1 MSLRRQVHA
10 VNRGASRPGQQV
22 GVQKP
27 HAGQVFQHRLQ
38 LGGDAGTAVK
48 LGLVDENGQVVSGAE
63 RSVSFDGYKTPILD
77 TVTAAIRDFIA
88 PPTMPRRWP
97 ASAYL
102 PPARST
108 AAAAWWPAPAATFPG
123 WFTSSTR
130 S

>member
-1 MSLRRQVHA
+1 MGLRRQVHA
-10 VNRGASRPGQQV
+10 VNRGAPRPGQQV

-77 TVTAAIRDFIA
+77 TVQAAIHEFLTADAPRLEGIA
-88 PPTMPRRWP
+88 VSATGQIDSRRGVV
-97 ASAYL
+97 AGTCGNL
-102 PPARST
+102 
-108 AAAAWWPAPAATFPG
+108 PG
-123 WFTSSTR
+123 WCTSSTR